1 MLMMTARPK
10 RTLLFVLLFVV
21 IAGVVGGPIASSL
34 QTEGGFVAT
43 ESGSAR
49 AQARIEAAT
58 SVQAAPG
65 VVALMRSPE
74 QAAEVRAQLQAQQG
88 IASVSE
94 QPTLSHDGTQ
104 AYLLAT
110 LRADAQEDDV
120 AAGLQRRFEHQ
131 DVLLGGSVF
140 AQHQIGD
147 AVSEDLG
154 RAEMLAFPVLLLLS
168 LLFFR
173 GRATILPLVVGMTT
187 VVGTFL
193 TLTAVNQVYS
203 LSIFALNLVI
213 GLGLGLAIDYTLFL
227 VTRFREELAKENPD
241 AVRTTVRTAGRTV
254 AFSAVTVAP
263 AIPIDFRNPS
273 GKTVSVTSASATVTA
288 LKATVRPAVR
298 TVVRTASGLSFASSS
313 RKRVTRKSV

>member
-110 LRADAQEDDV
+110 LRADAREDDV
-120 AAGLQRRFEHQ
+120 VAGLERRFEHQ

-173 GRATILPLVVGMTT
+173 GRATILPL
-187 VVGTFL
+187 
-193 TLTAVNQVYS
+193 
-203 LSIFALNLVI
+203 
-213 GLGLGLAIDYTLFL
+213 
-227 VTRFREELAKENPD
+227 D
-241 AVRTTVRTAGRTV
+241 ASRTTEDSVRIRLPPRNTADSGSLPGRRDAAAGRRLGTC
-254 AFSAVTVAP
+254 
-263 AIPIDFRNPS
+263 NH
-273 GKTVSVTSASATVTA
+273 
-288 LKATVRPAVR
+288 
-298 TVVRTASGLSFASSS
+298 SS
-313 RKRVTRKSV
+313 RPDLSPEQQCRTPSMPSPLRNATSSTLGVKSR